1 MSEPIQGESVLD
13 LPESNIQP
21 RSTFSIVW
29 IVPLVAIL
37 IGAWIG
43 YKAWSEM
50 GQKISITF
58 KTAAGLEAG
67 KTLPGIFPVIT
78 GGISRPSNSLVCS
91 PSLLGSKPI

>member
-67 KTLPGIFPVIT
+67 KTKIKYKNVEIGEVKSIHINHETEDVIV
-78 GGISRPSNSLVCS
+78 R
-91 PSLLGSKPI
+91 